1 MIVRTVVPLIVFES
15 VRIRELEQGIPSLQ
29 SGVGTDQGG
38 PLRPEA
44 VRFGVVEFGD
54 GIPYRRLTAIL
65 PGNGP
70 VTIADF

>member
-38 PLRPEA
+38 ALRPEA
-44 VRFGVVEFGD
+44 VRFGVVELGD
-54 GIPYRRLTAIL
+54 GKRF
-65 PGNGP
+65 P
-70 VTIADF
+70 VQAADRDTSG